1 MCEFGTRFFID
12 NRSQSSY
19 SKRRSLFN
27 HLEMKKQGIPII
39 LILMML
45 ITPIASAFEHCA
57 GMDMSG
63 HLSESQ
69 SFSMAQ
75 SVDDIN
81 HSDHK
86 KIFKESQNKKT
97 DRDCHN
103 SGSCA
108 VHICG
113 GYGLTSSVQTI
124 NTVTSHYYS
133 IFEYASPY
141 SLVLSSDLKPP
152 ISIL

>member
-1 MCEFGTRFFID
+1 
-12 NRSQSSY
+12 
-19 SKRRSLFN
+19 
-27 HLEMKKQGIPII
+27 MKKQGLPIL

-45 ITPIASAFEHCA
+45 ITPIASAFDHCA

-75 SVDDIN
+75 SVNDMN

-86 KIFKESQNKKT
+86 KNLKKSQNKKT
-97 DRDCHN
+97 DMDCHN
-103 SGSCA
+103 SDSCA

-113 GYGLTSSVQTI
+113 GYGITSSVQTI
-124 NTVTSHYYS
+124 NTVTSHY
-133 IFEYASPY
+133 
-141 SLVLSSDLKPP
+141 
-152 ISIL
+152 